1 MAERITAAQFE
12 ETVLQSEVPVLV
24 DFYSDSCVPCK
35 KLSPLLSKLEAEY
48 EGKLRVVKVNV
59 QYEKELVQQYEIQ
72 AAPTVVIISGGAEV
86 NRIRGAVS
94 RDALTAA
101 INEIGV
107 S

>member
-1 MAERITAAQFE
+1 MAERITADQFPE
-12 ETVLQSEVPVLV
+12 AVLQSDVPVLV

-48 EGKLRVVKVNV
+48 EGRLRVVKVNV
-59 QYEKELVQQYEIQ
+59 QYEKALVQQYEIQ
-72 AAPTVVIISGGAEV
+72 AAPTVVIFSGGAEV

-94 RDALTAA
+94 KDALTAA